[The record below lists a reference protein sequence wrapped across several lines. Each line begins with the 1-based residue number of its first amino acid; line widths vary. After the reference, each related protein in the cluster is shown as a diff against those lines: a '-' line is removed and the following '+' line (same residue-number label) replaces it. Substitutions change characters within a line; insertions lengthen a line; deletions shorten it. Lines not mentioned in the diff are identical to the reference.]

1 VNEMRRILDLWMTAS
16 DFKLEIEDIIYTLNE
31 LVEDGTQHGFVD
43 KENKQFHHI
52 TIEEHKGLIALL
64 SKDKILISAIS
75 QELEVSPKVIKDWLE
90 MLIKTNQIQ
99 GLFSPDGEYFF
110 PEKIMMKEIKESFI
124 KSGKLGITEAAKA
137 LHLDEINLRK
147 VIRTLLTSNEMQGQ
161 YSADNEYF
169 YTSNRLEA
177 DILDYLKDEKRFPI
191 NQLASKLNLK
201 PEALIVILEGLVQKK
216 YVNGA
221 ITRDNEFI
229 SDEELDQ
236 ALVEAVLPYSRM
248 SIIELAEQFGFT
260 EKNMKLLIA
269 RAISKGI
276 IAGSIDSV
284 SNEFVKAAVTTPT
297 KPAIPEAQDLID
309 VKRDYDYLGGDIRF
323 KIALQNITKT
333 AVSKISVLLNVPDQF
348 QIGRNVEKVDI
359 LNPNETRGVDFVF
372 APLACGKGQIFGT
385 VSYTDA
391 FGEPHSVTIRPKEV
405 WVKCPLVK
413 SQKTSSTEADA
424 WRLELQKSSSKI
436 NASGI
441 TRLEAFRI
449 GCEQIAALDLA
460 EVKRNEDVFTAT
472 FSGIAKVTGDRLL
485 VEVSMDKQDLVLDI
499 YTSDQKQA
507 TGFLAYMRNLI
518 KISLDVS
525 RKLKVKSEKLGGKVL
540 TAFQIAQ
547 ALFNLCDYCE
557 IRSAIC
563 DFLLQF
569 KEIAFKINKEFP
581 EVKFYSPL
589 LQWQEEISKF
599 DENASIP
606 ESVANTLEYEAIV
619 WLNEIE
625 SIAGTNANI
634 YLDSFDASDET
645 RTVKIMRG
653 LEGIRNE
660 IQQKESNYSI
670 RVAHYLLIIYKLSGL
685 CLFSYKF
692 SPGEFDPD
700 LMSGF
705 LQAIQ
710 SFGTEFSSSEEAGM
724 RRLSYKDFEIT
735 IEEGEFVRVALV
747 GIGKITNFLQEQLK
761 DFVILFSSQFR
772 DDLAHFEGRVE
783 QFRPAEAIIKN
794 IFGIPQARLEGG
806 EK

>member
-1 VNEMRRILDLWMTAS
+1 MNEMRRILDLWMTAS